1 MNKDD
6 RDPKFERRGGGIFF
20 LFSNSSP
27 FFSLFVSLDYSHA
40 ARPTLR
46 APAAAVVRTPRRSI
60 GRAATAAATTTTAVA
75 LRAKFFGGA
84 VSTATKPA
92 DAIHAVDVC
101 TSLVESS
108 RTRRPEELLGRWEWT
123 VPAAAA
129 AAKFSVATVFPT
141 TGTDEF
147 EEWLGSLVYAN
158 EEFRERAKHVV
169 VFRTK

>member
-1 MNKDD
+1 M
-6 RDPKFERRGGGIFF
+6 
-20 LFSNSSP
+20 
-27 FFSLFVSLDYSHA
+27 DYSHA

-46 APAAAVVRTPRRSI
+46 APAAVVRTPRRSI
-60 GRAATAAATTTTAVA
+60 GRAAAAATTPSAATPPSAAATTTVA

>member
-1 MNKDD
+1 MQPGQRYEHPPPPSFAPTAKH
-6 RDPKFERRGGGIFF
+6 RQS
-20 LFSNSSP
+20 SNSS
-27 FFSLFVSLDYSHA
+27 SNTTISSSNNNNNS
-40 ARPTLR
+40 
-46 APAAAVVRTPRRSI
+46 RRSSCQI
-60 GRAATAAATTTTAVA
+60 N
-75 LRAKFFGGA
+75 GGA

-108 RTRRPEELLGRWEWT
+108 RTRRPEELLGRWEWA

-141 TGTDEF
+141 TGTDGV

>member
-1 MNKDD
+1 
-6 RDPKFERRGGGIFF
+6 FF

-60 GRAATAAATTTTAVA
+60 GRAATAAATPPSAAATTTTTAVA